1 MDKVQNILKAVVRIG
16 IGLFFIVS
24 AVLKL
29 LSLDQFELYIYSF
42 NLLNFTWSTLA
53 ARAIIASEILLGIL
67 LIIKVKYKIAW
78 WLTLL
83 MLIGFSLLLVYV
95 ILFRND
101 SNCHC
106 MGDLVEIKPTW
117 SLVKNLVA
125 IALLFCVR
133 DEEDCQFRGK
143 TLALVGAFIAAIVPP
158 FVLFPIDNV
167 YNFFAKSDNMDYN
180 ETAFNALMA
189 DSTMQDVHLEGDNY
203 VVGVVS
209 VGCQF
214 CRVSCLKVSEMVDNN
229 HLDTNRILFFVWGG
243 DSAMVREFQ
252 TETKTE
258 AFRYVPINPVSAV
271 RVVNGQFPTYLFIQ
285 NGEVESTADLRHLTE
300 KKLSDHLH

>member
-1 MDKVQNILKAVVRIG
+1 MDKGQNILKAVIRIG

-42 NLLNFTWSTLA
+42 DLLNFTWSTLA

-106 MGDLVEIKPTW
+106 MGDLVEIKPSW

-125 IALLFCVR
+125 IALLFFIR
-133 DEEDCQFRGK
+133 NEEDYQFRGK
-143 TLALVGAFIAAIVPP
+143 TLALVGAFIAALVPP

-167 YNFFAKSDNMDYN
+167 YNFFSHSDNMDYN

-189 DSTMQDVHLEGDNY
+189 DSTMQDVHLEDDNY

-243 DSAMVREFQ
+243 DSAMVRDFQ
-252 TETKTE
+252 KETKTE

-271 RVVNGQFPTYLFIQ
+271 HVVNGQFPTYLFIQ
-285 NGEVESTADLRHLTE
+285 NGDVESTADLRHLTE

>member
-1 MDKVQNILKAVVRIG
+1 MDKGQNILKAVIRIG

-42 NLLNFTWSTLA
+42 NILNFTWSTLA

-106 MGDLVEIKPTW
+106 MGDLVEIKPAW

-125 IALLFCVR
+125 IALLLYVR
-133 DEEDCQFRGK
+133 EEEDYQFRGRK
-143 TLALVGAFIAAIVPP
+143 LALAGAVVAAMVPP

-167 YNFFAKSDNMDYN
+167 YNFFLKSDNLNYN
-180 ETAFNALMA
+180 ETALNALMA
-189 DSTMQDVHLEGDNY
+189 DSTMQDVNLEKGNY

-209 VGCQF
+209 SGCEF

-243 DSAMVREFQ
+243 DSTAVREFQ
-252 TETKTE
+252 SETKTE
-258 AFRYVPINPVSAV
+258 AFRYVPIDPLTAV
-271 RVVNGQFPTYLFIQ
+271 QVVNGRFPTYLFFKDG
-285 NGEVESTADLRHLTE
+285 NVESTADLRHLTE
-300 KKLSDHLH
+300 KKLCDYLQ

>member
-1 MDKVQNILKAVVRIG
+1 MDKGQNILKAVIRIG

-42 NLLNFTWSTLA
+42 DLLNFTWSTLA

-106 MGDLVEIKPTW
+106 MGDLVEIKPSW

-125 IALLFCVR
+125 IALLFFVR
-133 DEEDCQFRGK
+133 NEEDYQFRGK
-143 TLALVGAFIAAIVPP
+143 TLALVGAFIAALVPP

-167 YNFFAKSDNMDYN
+167 YNFFSHSDNMDYN

-189 DSTMQDVHLEGDNY
+189 DSTMQDVHLEDDNY

-243 DSAMVREFQ
+243 DSAMVRDFQ
-252 TETKTE
+252 KETKTE

-271 RVVNGQFPTYLFIQ
+271 HVVNGQFPTYLFIQ
-285 NGEVESTADLRHLTE
+285 NGDVESTADLRHLTE